1 VWPIGRPGHEQHH
14 RNDLPAALPALH
26 FWPVERAVGLMPRRN
41 RNAHACRIDADA
53 LADQADQLT
62 AELAA
67 ANTGIVIVIDESPL
81 YAWHG
86 AITGLGKSNVIRDY
100 ITQFVYE
107 HPGCQISLTDA
118 KVVTTN
124 GRI

>member
-1 VWPIGRPGHEQHH
+1 
-14 RNDLPAALPALH
+14 
-26 FWPVERAVGLMPRRN
+26 MPRRN

-67 ANTGIVIVIDESPL
+67 ANPSIVVVIDESLL
-81 YAWHG
+81 YARLG
-86 AITGLGKSNVIRDY
+86 SIAGPGKSSVIRDY
-100 ITQFVYE
+100 ITQFVHEY
-107 HPGCQISLTDA
+107 PGCQISLTDA
-118 KVVTTN
+118 KAVTTH

>member
-1 VWPIGRPGHEQHH
+1 
-14 RNDLPAALPALH
+14 
-26 FWPVERAVGLMPRRN
+26 MPRRN
-41 RNAHACRIDADA
+41 RNAHACRIDADE

-67 ANTGIVIVIDESPL
+67 ASTSIVLVIDESPL
-81 YAWHG
+81 YARYG
-86 AITGLGKSNVIRDY
+86 AITGPGKSSVIRDY
-100 ITQFVYE
+100 ITQFIHE

-118 KVVTTN
+118 KAVTTH